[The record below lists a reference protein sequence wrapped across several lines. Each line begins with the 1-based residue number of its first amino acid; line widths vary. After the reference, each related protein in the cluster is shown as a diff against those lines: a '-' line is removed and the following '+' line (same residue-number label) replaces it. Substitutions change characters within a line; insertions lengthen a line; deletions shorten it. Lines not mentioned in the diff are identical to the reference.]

1 MKITELE
8 NKHIKIGKTSITV
21 FTPETGKTCGVV
33 RNICKFT
40 DLRGNRQVDYF
51 KQLREAGA
59 WGSGINGI
67 IDSVIIADGQLYYL
81 HNIKAIEDY
90 NRYFA
95 GCESFGADKECY
107 EKRLEIADKMQ
118 QYAKV
123 IPCYI
128 YY

>member
-21 FTPETGKTCGVV
+21 FNRETGKTCGVV
-33 RNICKFT
+33 RNVCKFMN
-40 DLRGNRQVDYF
+40 LQENRKGDYF
-51 KQLREAGA
+51 KQLRDAGA
-59 WGSGINGI
+59 WGSGLDGI

-81 HNIKAIEDY
+81 HNIKTIEDY

-95 GCESFGADKECY
+95 NYDGFEV
-107 EKRLEIADKMQ
+107 EKRHNKQRLEIADKMQ

>member
-21 FTPETGKTCGVV
+21 FNHETGKTCGIV
-33 RNICKFT
+33 RNICKFM
-40 DLRGNRQVDYF
+40 DLHPNKATNYF
-51 KQLREAGA
+51 RQLRDAGA

-81 HNIKAIEDY
+81 HNIKAIENY

-95 GCESFGADKECY
+95 GHEGFEAEKNCY
-107 EKRLEIADKMQ
+107 KQRLEIADKMR
-118 QYAKV
+118 QYARV